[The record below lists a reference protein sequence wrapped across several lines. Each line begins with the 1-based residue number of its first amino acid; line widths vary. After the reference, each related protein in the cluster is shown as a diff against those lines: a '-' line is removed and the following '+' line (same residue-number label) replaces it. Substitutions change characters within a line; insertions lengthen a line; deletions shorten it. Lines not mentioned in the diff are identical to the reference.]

1 MKSIFEYFLYA
12 AQYEQRAAATVDP
25 VSRTWLLNT
34 AEHWRA
40 RGRAAQAKVDGER
53 RDTGQQAPGGP
64 VFSVPDAPRKP
75 KRKQRRRKSG
85 LAHSLKTPRA

>member
-12 AQYEQRAAATVDP
+12 AQCEQRVAATVDP

-53 RDTGQQAPGGP
+53 RDTGQQAPGRL
-64 VFSVPDAPRKP
+64 VYSVPDAPRKP
-75 KRKQRRRKSG
+75 KRKQRRRKSRI
-85 LAHSLKTPRA
+85 SPVP

>member
-12 AQYEQRAAATVDP
+12 AQCEQRAAATVDP

-40 RGRAAQAKVDGER
+40 RGRAAQAKVDEEG
-53 RDTGQQAPGGP
+53 RDTGQQAPGRP
-64 VFSVPDAPRKP
+64 VCSVPDALRKP
-75 KRKQRRRKSG
+75 RRRMSRT
-85 LAHSLKTPRA
+85 SPFP